1 MFDNTAASL
10 LWAYHKVKQTSSRE
24 DEKMMEINF
33 ESDGYG
39 TRAAK
44 AWYCLLNFLSQK
56 LPAIVEQIF
65 FQRKSDCC
73 LSYTLLLVITEKIN
87 HFHYFQLLKILGFT
101 CCKYYANSIL
111 LNRASK
117 NLLCKLYMSYGYT
130 LDSFQL
136 LLNTKIENIR
146 VAEDSF
152 SVYNS

>member
-1 MFDNTAASL
+1 MIFFAVWKYLTKEQIL
-10 LWAYHKVKQTSSRE
+10 LPLLNCRIFKVVIFY
-24 DEKMMEINF
+24 M
-33 ESDGYG
+33 
-39 TRAAK
+39 
-44 AWYCLLNFLSQK
+44 NFLSQK

-130 LDSFQL
+130 LHSFQL

-152 SVYNS
+152 SVYNSWHMNTY